1 MYEPAF
7 LRETVVLF
15 GIAIAAAWAFRRIK
29 APTILGFLFAG
40 IVIGPSSLGLIP
52 HENVARFAEL
62 GLVLLLFTIG
72 LELSPIALL
81 RAGPRLAGAGL
92 AQIASTAAAA
102 CIAVRLFCGMPWSIA
117 LLMGTSIALSSTAI
131 ALKQMSDRGEA
142 GTSLGIVTTGI
153 LIFQDIFVIV
163 LMVVM
168 PLIAPGDGTAHGAS
182 LMSMALA
189 IGLLAVALL
198 AGRRVLPPVL
208 AEILRYGGQELLALF
223 AVFMACGGAW
233 LAAHA
238 GWPLSIGACVA
249 GLLLA
254 SADLRHQLVAEIV
267 PFRDVF
273 NALFFISLGM
283 LVDVGAVLPQLHW
296 IVLAVAATLLVK
308 PLLTALCL
316 GGARWPA
323 RIGVHVGVGLC
334 TVSEFGYALAHEAT
348 RLGIMDE
355 AQLEMFT
362 TYIVGTMMAGAAFF
376 PFAGVIARGA
386 GRLLERGSPGAHEPD
401 GQDESFP
408 KGHVILAGFGENGVN
423 LARVLRATHIP
434 FRVIEMNPALVRRA
448 ENENIEAVVG
458 DATRMSIL
466 KHAGLQTA
474 RALVVAVNDPEATR
488 RIVAQARAARPE
500 LYIVARTRAARE
512 LERLER
518 LGASLVV
525 STNFEASIEIF
536 ARVLREFGVPGNIV
550 EAQIASA
557 RAKGYGLLRGAQ
569 GGRIAYMDALLKVLQ
584 TTVIQS
590 FFLGGHSPA
599 ADKTIAEFNLRARAG
614 VTIIAVV
621 RDGKPTTNP
630 PADFRMM
637 SGDVLVLVG
646 AHAQLDEARVLLE
659 ADAVVSEL
667 QDFDERGQA

>member
-1 MYEPAF
+1 MHEPTF

-40 IVIGPSSLGLIP
+40 IVIGPSSLGMIP
-52 HENVARFAEL
+52 QENVARFAEL

-72 LELSPIALL
+72 LELSPAGLL
-81 RAGPRLAGAGL
+81 RAGPRLAIAGL
-92 AQIASTAAAA
+92 GQIVVTAMPAFVAAFFFW
-102 CIAVRLFCGMPWSIA
+102 RLPIGAA
-117 LLMGTSIALSSTAI
+117 LLLGTAVALSSTAI
-131 ALKQMSDRGEA
+131 ALKQISDRGEA
-142 GTSLGIVTTGI
+142 GTSLGIVTTGV
-153 LIFQDIFVIV
+153 LLFQDIFVIV
-163 LMVVM
+163 LMVAL
-168 PLIAPGDGTAHGAS
+168 PLVAPAQAGVEAPSTVPLGVILAAFA
-182 LMSMALA
+182 ALV
-189 IGLLAVALL
+189 I

-208 AEILRYGGQELLALF
+208 GELLRYGGRELLALF

-233 LAAHA
+233 LAGYA

-254 SADLRHQLVAEIV
+254 SADLRHQLVAEIA
-267 PFRDVF
+267 PFRDIF

-283 LVDVGAVLPQLHW
+283 LVDVSLVLPQLHW
-296 IVLAVAATLLVK
+296 IALAVAATMLAK
-308 PLLTALCL
+308 PLLTAACL
-316 GGARWPA
+316 GAVRWPA
-323 RIGVHVGVGLC
+323 RVGLHVGIGLC

-348 RLGIMDE
+348 RLGLMGQD
-355 AQLEMFT
+355 QLEVFT
-362 TYIVGTMMAGAAFF
+362 TYIVGTMMAGAALF
-376 PFAGVIARGA
+376 PFSSILSNAASRILRARSWTELG
-386 GRLLERGSPGAHEPD
+386 P
-401 GQDESFP
+401 QDH
-408 KGHVILAGFGENGVN
+408 GHDTMHAHVILAGYGENGET

-434 FRVIEMNPALVRRA
+434 FCVVEINPSLVQRA
-448 ENENIEAVVG
+448 AADEVRCLVG

-466 KHAGLQTA
+466 EQCGLRVA

-500 LYIVARTRAARE
+500 LYIVARTRSARE
-512 LERLER
+512 LDRLEL
-518 LGASLVV
+518 LGASLVI

-557 RAKGYGLLRGAQ
+557 RAKGYGLLRGQQ

-590 FFLGGHSPA
+590 FFLAETSPA
-599 ADKTIAEFNLRARAG
+599 ANQTLVGFNLRARSG

-630 PADFRMM
+630 PADFVMRA
-637 SGDVLVLVG
+637 GDVVVLVG
-646 AHAQLDEARVLLE
+646 AHAQLDAARALLE
-659 ADAVVSEL
+659 TTAVMSEP
-667 QDFDERGQA
+667 QDFGNP

>member
-1 MYEPAF
+1 MHEPTF

-52 HENVARFAEL
+52 QENVARFAEL

-72 LELSPIALL
+72 LELSPVALL
-81 RAGPRLAGAGL
+81 RAGPRLAAAGL
-92 AQIASTAAAA
+92 GQIIVTAIPS
-102 CIAVRLFCGMPWSIA
+102 CLAVFLFCRMPLGAA
-117 LLMGTSIALSSTAI
+117 LLVGTAIALSSTAI
-131 ALKQMSDRGEA
+131 ALKQLSDRGEA
-142 GTSLGIVTTGI
+142 ATSLGIVTTGV
-153 LIFQDIFVIV
+153 LLFQDIFVVV
-163 LMVVM
+163 LMVVL
-168 PLIAPGDGTAHGAS
+168 PLVAPAQSGVEGAS
-182 LMSMALA
+182 PLSMGLAL
-189 IGLLAVALL
+189 IVLAALVL

-208 AEILRYGGQELLALF
+208 SEILRYGGRELLALF

-233 LAAHA
+233 LAGYA

-267 PFRDVF
+267 PFRDIF

-283 LVDVGAVLPQLHW
+283 LVDVSLVLPQLHW
-296 IVLAVAATLLVK
+296 IVLAVGATLLLK
-308 PLLTALCL
+308 PPLTAACL
-316 GGARWPA
+316 GAARWPA
-323 RIGVHVGVGLC
+323 RVGLHVGIGLC

-348 RLGIMDE
+348 RLGLMGQE
-355 AQLEMFT
+355 QLEVFT
-362 TYIVGTMMAGAAFF
+362 TYIVGTMMAGAALF
-376 PFAGVIARGA
+376 PFAGILSSGVSRFLRGQTAFEA
-386 GRLLERGSPGAHEPD
+386 GLAESGEGALHA
-401 GQDESFP
+401 
-408 KGHVILAGFGENGVN
+408 HVILAGYGENGQT

-434 FRVIEMNPALVRRA
+434 FRVAEINPALVQRA
-448 ENENIEAVVG
+448 EVDGVDCLVG
-458 DATRMSIL
+458 DATRVSIL
-466 KHAGLQTA
+466 ERCGLRTA

-500 LYIVARTRAARE
+500 LYIVARTRSARE
-512 LERLER
+512 LDRLEE

-557 RAKGYGLLRGAQ
+557 RAKGYGLLRGQQ

-590 FFLGGHSPA
+590 FFLAENSPA
-599 ADKTIAEFNLRARAG
+599 ANQSLVGFNLRARTG

-630 PADFRMM
+630 PADFVMRA
-637 SGDVLVLVG
+637 GDVVVLVG
-646 AHAQLDEARVLLE
+646 AHAQLDEARALLE
-659 ADAVVSEL
+659 ASAVVSEP
-667 QDFDERGQA
+667 QDFEEQKKG